1 MIELPLP
8 IGSGLA
14 MRLCVY
20 VEGAMHPQEKTGV
33 LRNGQI
39 FSYSEGTE

>member
-1 MIELPLP
+1 MFELLLP
-8 IGSGLA
+8 VGSGLA
-14 MRLCVY
+14 VRLCDC